1 MGCIDGA
8 RFFILAAMTRT
19 TVAAIDL
26 GATSGRIIVGVFT
39 PSTGLQLTEVHRFT
53 NSFSQL
59 GTHCYWD
66 VGGLFGE
73 IAKGL
78 SEARKL
84 FPELASCG
92 IDVWGVDYALVNDSG
107 RLVAPV
113 HAYRDP
119 RTTPIANAIATSGD
133 AAKLHE
139 WTGLPP
145 VNYNTGIQL
154 KEQLAVFPQL
164 ASMASRC
171 LWLPDYFNYLLT
183 GTMANEFSVASTSML
198 LDAKSEGFSKE
209 ALEYFGVPADWFEG
223 PAKAGQKLGKV
234 QGIAGL
240 ESVEVVLVPGHD
252 TSCAY
257 EAIPRTGKDLIIS
270 SGTWILAGAM
280 LDKPMLGETAFKMGI
295 SNERCG
301 NGGYRPLKIL
311 IGLWLLEQVMRDFS
325 ERPKNEAEWSALIQA
340 AEDQPV
346 PAILLDTEDRP
357 RLFNPASMR
366 AAIDDQLRVNGAQ
379 PPSTLAGYVRLICD
393 SLGRTVANT
402 ALRFQEISGETF
414 ENIVIVGGGAK
425 NRLLCQRMADAARI
439 PVFSYNLEATS
450 VGNIGYQLLALGA
463 VGSMEEFH
471 QCILGGLNKKVY
483 TPEVC

>member
-1 MGCIDGA
+1 
-8 RFFILAAMTRT
+8 MTRT

-26 GATSGRIIVGVFT
+26 GATSGRVIVGVFT
-39 PSTGLQLTEVHRFT
+39 PSAGLQLTEVHRFP
-53 NSFSQL
+53 NGFSQL
-59 GTHCYWD
+59 GSHCYWD
-66 VGGLFGE
+66 VGGLYAE
-73 IAKGL
+73 VAKGL
-78 SEARKL
+78 TEARKL

-92 IDVWGVDYALVNDSG
+92 IDVWGVDYALVNEQG

-119 RTTPIANAIATSGD
+119 RTNPIAEAIAASPD
-133 AAKLHE
+133 ATHLYE

-154 KEQLAVFPQL
+154 KEHLTAFPQL

-171 LWLPDYFNYLLT
+171 LWLPDYFNYLLS
-183 GTMANEFSVASTSML
+183 GTMVNEFSIASTSML
-198 LDAKSEGFSKE
+198 LDAKSERFSAD
-209 ALEYFGVPADWFEG
+209 ALKYFGIPAHWFQG

-234 QGIAGL
+234 KGIAGL
-240 ESVEVVLVPGHD
+240 DSVEVVLVPGHD

-270 SGTWILAGAM
+270 SGTWVLAGAM
-280 LDKPMLGETAFKMGI
+280 LDRPMLGEQAFSMGI

-311 IGLWLLEQVMRDFS
+311 IGLWLLEQVMKDFS

-340 AEDQPV
+340 AEDQPAPTV
-346 PAILLDTEDRP
+346 LLDTEDRA

-366 AAIDDQLRVNGAQ
+366 GAIDDQLRAKGAL
-379 PPSTLAGYVRLICD
+379 PPATLAGYVRLICD

-402 ALRFQEISGETF
+402 AKSFQSICGETF

-450 VGNIGYQLLALGA
+450 VGNMGYQLKALGA
-463 VGSMEEFH
+463 VASMEEFH

-483 TPEVC
+483 TPEAL